1 MTPAAVERRYPCRSL
16 RLVVVIHGAHAK
28 LEMMAALG
36 FNLDHG
42 VFRSFQH
49 TRARAR

>member
-1 MTPAAVERRYPCRSL
+1 MTPAAVERRDPRRLLS
-16 RLVVVIHGAHAK
+16 LVVMRQGAHAK
-28 LEMMAALG
+28 LEMMPALG